1 MRRRIGTAVATAL
14 MFGAF
19 AFATG
24 GVAHATVGS
33 TPPATPQIGGSPTSG
48 GDGTIE
54 VARQITQCGDTM
66 YVGRHLHS
74 GPRPELEHPDGA

>member
-19 AFATG
+19 AFVTG

-33 TPPATPQIGGSPTSG
+33 TPPATPQIGGSPRRVVTAPSRSP
-48 GDGTIE
+48 
-54 VARQITQCGDTM
+54 ARSPSAAT
-66 YVGRHLHS
+66 
-74 GPRPELEHPDGA
+74 